1 MALATAV
8 PTERVGGGGPLEEFA
23 TLTLKGASAVVDGRR
38 VNVRA
43 SEPRTAIV
51 TAIPVKMVRLEG
63 DDVGSVGM
71 DGLRPQKLRL

>member
-1 MALATAV
+1 MALAAAV

-38 VNVRA
+38 VHARA

-51 TAIPVKMVRLEG
+51 TAIPVKMVRLGG
-63 DDVGSVGM
+63 DEAS
-71 DGLRPQKLRL
+71 